1 MSLRTVQ
8 VRWPLASEIEKLIRY
23 ESGQRLIIRD
33 HRDCTYPLA
42 PGSIGFSWCRTN
54 FFAVSNS
61 SLELLLGFATAI
73 IDRGG
78 FWKILQSEDEDFG
91 QDESKFHRINV
102 KKIGRIQ
109 ASRVIRVVPDGDQYY
124 AEPHVFID
132 TPDHGEWFAP
142 FTYRRVSN
150 DDILDPASRL

>member
-1 MSLRTVQ
+1 MSLRTGQ
-8 VRWPLASEIEKLIRY
+8 LRCTLASEIENLIRY

-33 HRDCTYPLA
+33 HLDCTYPHA
-42 PGSIGFSWCRTN
+42 VGSIRFSWCRTN
-54 FFAVSNS
+54 LFAVSNS

-109 ASRVIRVVPDGDQYY
+109 ASQVIRVVPDGDRYY
-124 AEPHVFID
+124 ADPHVFIE
-132 TPDHGEWFAP
+132 TPDHGE
-142 FTYRRVSN
+142 
-150 DDILDPASRL
+150 